1 MGCYACYTNRRLTV
15 RQAAHQALLFL
26 IEEMTPSE
34 AFRIGFYIFFLEA
47 INESAGVVEN
57 LRTDVVV
64 AREL

>member
-1 MGCYACYTNRRLTV
+1 MLYKPWANSQASYLSSSVIFDRRDD
-15 RQAAHQALLFL
+15 
-26 IEEMTPSE
+26 PSE